1 MQENNGM
8 DTMKKMDEKKPSV
21 NFIVTMD
28 IAYKQLE
35 KGILSIEEYER
46 FLDMMYQK
54 YQDDYTR
61 ILYTSKLTVYKDNLK

>member
-1 MQENNGM
+1 M

-35 KGILSIEEYER
+35 KGVLSIEEYER

>member
-1 MQENNGM
+1 M
-8 DTMKKMDEKKPSV
+8 DTMKKMDEKKTSV

-35 KGILSIEEYER
+35 KGVLSIEEYEK